1 MTASPRPGHR
11 SPRGHP
17 PVSGSGPEAINLL
30 EPASTAFDDLG
41 PSERALV
48 RLRGQLARAYM
59 FAERWQSAVDAADR
73 VLASAERLDA
83 VDIVADVLIT
93 RGSALCKCGQPYSGM
108 GAIQAGHDLA
118 LTHQLQATVLRAL
131 NNLTAYGGLADPRQ
145 ALETAL
151 PGLAHARRAG
161 ERSMAAYL
169 AANAIEVATD
179 VGEWD
184 LARREMDLALGDLS
198 IEDPTTRYSWAPS
211 SRSRRSRAHRRRT
224 AWGALRTSIRAVV
237 TERQGIRGT
246 LRAVQGDLDGA
257 RIGPAGRGRGQ

>member
-1 MTASPRPGHR
+1 
-11 SPRGHP
+11 
-17 PVSGSGPEAINLL
+17 
-30 EPASTAFDDLG
+30 
-41 PSERALV
+41 
-48 RLRGQLARAYM
+48 
-59 FAERWQSAVDAADR
+59 
-73 VLASAERLDA
+73 

-151 PGLAHARRAG
+151 SGLAHARRAG

-184 LARREMDLALGDLS
+184 LARREMDLALSDLS
-198 IEDPTTRYSWAPS
+198 IEGSDHSILLGAIIPFQAFTGASAEDGLGRLEDVDP
-211 SRSRRSRAHRRRT
+211 
-224 AWGALRTSIRAVV
+224 AVV
-237 TERQGIRGT
+237 
-246 LRAVQGDLDGA
+246 
-257 RIGPAGRGRGQ
+257 